1 MCETVPVCVSVCLCV
16 CLSYRPAP
24 SPSGLMMTA
33 QPLQLAQLAVQH
45 LLDLLDPADRVDI
58 ITVRGDTY

>member
-1 MCETVPVCVSVCLCV
+1 
-16 CLSYRPAP
+16 
-24 SPSGLMMTA
+24 MMTA

-45 LLDLLDPADRVDI
+45 LLALLDPADRVNI